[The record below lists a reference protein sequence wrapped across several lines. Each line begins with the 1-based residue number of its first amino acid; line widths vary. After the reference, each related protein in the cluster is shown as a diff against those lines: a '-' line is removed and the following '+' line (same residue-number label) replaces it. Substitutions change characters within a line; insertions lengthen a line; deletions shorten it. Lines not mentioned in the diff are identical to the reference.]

1 MGYIDFS
8 SEMNRPQLT
17 SRLKSQYQQFADYI
31 IGLSDE
37 QFLSAPTGKWSAGQ
51 HVEHLLKS
59 VAPLSKV
66 MQARPIL
73 ESFGRAEHSS
83 RDYDAIVVYYQETL
97 AKGYED
103 RPQFLPE
110 EVTAEQRAG
119 LINKLLAEV
128 DTLCELL
135 VGYSVED
142 LDQLVIP
149 HPLLGNLTIREM
161 MLFTAYHGHHHELG
175 VRRIFE

>member
-1 MGYIDFS
+1 MTKP
-8 SEMNRPQLT
+8 ELA
-17 SRLKSQYQQFADYI
+17 SRLKSQYEQFADCI
-31 IGLSDE
+31 TGLSDE
-37 QFLSAPTGKWSAGQ
+37 QFVATPTGKWSAGQ
-51 HVEHLLKS
+51 HAEHLLKS
-59 VAPLSKV
+59 VAPLNKV
-66 MQARPIL
+66 MQSRPVL

-103 RPQFLPE
+103 RPQFLPA

-135 VGYSVED
+135 TGYSEED

-161 MLFTAYHGHHHELG
+161 MLFTAYHGYHHELG
-175 VRRIFE
+175 VRKIFE

>member
-1 MGYIDFS
+1 MGYVDFS

-17 SRLKSQYQQFADYI
+17 SKLKSQYQQFADYI

-37 QFLSAPTGKWSAGQ
+37 QLVTAPTGKWSAGQ
-51 HVEHLLKS
+51 HAEHLLKS
-59 VAPLSKV
+59 VAPLNKV

-73 ESFGRAEHSS
+73 ESFGRAEHPS
-83 RDYDAIVVYYQETL
+83 RDYDAIVAYYRETL

-103 RPQFLPE
+103 RPQFLPA
-110 EVTAEQRAG
+110 EVTAEQSAG
-119 LINKLLAEV
+119 LISKLLAEV
-128 DTLCELL
+128 DTLCDLL
-135 VGYSVED
+135 VGYSEED

-161 MLFTAYHGHHHELG
+161 MLFTAYHGYHHELG
-175 VRRIFE
+175 VRKIFE